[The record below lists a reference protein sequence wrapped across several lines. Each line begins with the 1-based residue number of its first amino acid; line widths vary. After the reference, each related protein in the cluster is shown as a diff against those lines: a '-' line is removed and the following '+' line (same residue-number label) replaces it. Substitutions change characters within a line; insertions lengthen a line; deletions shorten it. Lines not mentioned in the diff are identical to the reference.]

1 MDNVVK
7 AKMFVGTPM
16 YGGLCNGS
24 YTLGM
29 MNATAACSY
38 NNVLM
43 YYSYTQNESLITRG
57 RNRLAYEFLSTDCTH
72 LMFIDADI
80 GFDAFDIIKMID
92 ADKEIICGMYPKKE
106 IDWPRV
112 KEAVENGVPMEE
124 LQNHTGSFVVNFA
137 NGERVKEVRMNEPF
151 EIENGGTGFMLIK
164 REVFE
169 MLKPYVPTYVN
180 DMQTAVEFEQGVEPE
195 KIHEFFA
202 TSINK
207 DQRLLSEDYHFC
219 ELARN
224 HGVKIW
230 AAPWAKLSHT
240 GTYTFQGNII
250 RS

>member
-1 MDNVVK
+1 MESRVK
-7 AKMFVGTPM
+7 ASVFIASPM
-16 YGGLCNGS
+16 YGGLCNGA
-24 YTLGM
+24 YALGM
-29 MNATAACSY
+29 MQATQVFSY
-38 NNVLM
+38 NNLLM

-57 RNRLAYEFLSTDCTH
+57 RNRLAYEFLSTDATH

-80 GFDAFDIIKMID
+80 GFNPEDIVKMVD
-92 ADKEIICGMYPKKE
+92 ADKEVICGMYPKKE

-112 KEAVENGVPMEE
+112 KEAVENGVPASE

-137 NGERVKEVRMNEPF
+137 KGERVKEVRLNEPF

-169 MLKPYVPTYVN
+169 KLKPHVPVYKN
-180 DMQTAVEFEQGVEPE
+180 DMQTAVEFENGVEPE
-195 KIHEFFA
+195 MIYEFFA

-224 HGVKIW
+224 HGIKIW
-230 AAPWAKLSHT
+230 AAPWAKLTHC
-240 GTYTFQGNII
+240 GTYNFQGNII

>member
-1 MDNVVK
+1 MESRVK
-7 AKMFVGTPM
+7 ASVFIASPM
-16 YGGLCNGS
+16 YGGLCNGA
-24 YTLGM
+24 YALGM
-29 MNATAACSY
+29 MQATQVFSY
-38 NNVLM
+38 KNLLM

-57 RNRLAYEFLSTDCTH
+57 RNRLAYEFLSTDATH

-80 GFDAFDIIKMID
+80 GFNPEDIVKMVD
-92 ADKEIICGMYPKKE
+92 ADKEVICGMYPKKE

-112 KEAVENGVPMEE
+112 KEAVENGVPASE

-137 NGERVKEVRMNEPF
+137 KGERVKEVRLNEPF

-169 MLKPYVPTYVN
+169 KLKPHVPVYKN
-180 DMQTAVEFEQGVEPE
+180 DMQTAVEFENGVEPE
-195 KIHEFFA
+195 MIYEFFA

-224 HGVKIW
+224 HGIKIW
-230 AAPWAKLSHT
+230 AAPWAKLTHC
-240 GTYTFQGNII
+240 GTYNFQGNII